1 MNNDNYSGGLTREQF
16 LFEETR
22 ITARLMD
29 QGLEDKEIVDMIQA
43 DNLFQYPTEKMLRS
57 KALSCLRRLKALD
70 NKHLV
75 YHIAHGSGSLARQI
89 NLYAVMRENAIVWD
103 FFVYTI
109 GDKYK
114 AQDLNFTQRDINAF
128 ISELMERIPKCSQWS
143 ESTEKKIKQVL
154 KKMLVECGFLRD
166 IKSERLEQIYL
177 YPELEDGI
185 VANGDSIVLAAFNS
199 IR

>member
-70 NKHLV
+70 NKQLV
-75 YHIAHGSGSLARQI
+75 YHLAHGSYSVAKQI
-89 NLYAVMRENAIVWD
+89 NLYAAMRENAIVWD
-103 FFVYTI
+103 FFVYVI
-109 GDKYK
+109 GEKYRT
-114 AQDLNFTQRDINAF
+114 QDLNFTQRDINGF
-128 ISELMERIPKCSQWS
+128 ISELMDRVPKCSEWS
-143 ESTEKKIKQVL
+143 ESTEKKVKQVL
-154 KKMLVECGFLRD
+154 KKMLVECEYLSDTR
-166 IKSERLEQIYL
+166 SERLEQIYL

-185 VANGDSIVLAAFNS
+185 VANGDSAVLAAFNR
-199 IR
+199 II

>member
-1 MNNDNYSGGLTREQF
+1 
-16 LFEETR
+16 
-22 ITARLMD
+22 
-29 QGLEDKEIVDMIQA
+29 
-43 DNLFQYPTEKMLRS
+43 
-57 KALSCLRRLKALD
+57 
-70 NKHLV
+70 
-75 YHIAHGSGSLARQI
+75 
-89 NLYAVMRENAIVWD
+89 
-103 FFVYTI
+103 
-109 GDKYK
+109 
-114 AQDLNFTQRDINAF
+114 
-128 ISELMERIPKCSQWS
+128 MERVPKCSQWS